1 MLKRKQNLLLVFLTM
16 WCIALPAQ
24 ETTKQQH
31 TFSFHTGYGNMLKG
45 TAGLTNSSKSY
56 ERSLSEGVSWDAQYY
71 YRPADIV
78 GIGFLFPGKPRRRKR
93 SSIHT
98 LFCSP
103 GRDLLP
109 SDKMLFHSLGC
120 RYRYIVI

>member
-45 TAGLTNSSKSY
+45 TAGLTNSSKS
-56 ERSLSEGVSWDAQYY
+56 
-71 YRPADIV
+71 
-78 GIGFLFPGKPRRRKR
+78 
-93 SSIHT
+93 
-98 LFCSP
+98 
-103 GRDLLP
+103 
-109 SDKMLFHSLGC
+109 
-120 RYRYIVI
+120 

>member
-78 GIGFLFPGKPRRRKR
+78 GIRKR

>member
-56 ERSLSEGVSWDAQYY
+56 EHSLSEGVSWMRNIITVRQ
-71 YRPADIV
+71 I
-78 GIGFLFPGKPRRRKR
+78 
-93 SSIHT
+93 
-98 LFCSP
+98 
-103 GRDLLP
+103 
-109 SDKMLFHSLGC
+109 
-120 RYRYIVI
+120 

>member
-56 ERSLSEGVSWDAQYY
+56 ERSLSEGVSWDSQY
-71 YRPADIV
+71 
-78 GIGFLFPGKPRRRKR
+78 
-93 SSIHT
+93 
-98 LFCSP
+98 
-103 GRDLLP
+103 
-109 SDKMLFHSLGC
+109 
-120 RYRYIVI
+120 